1 LHSFFGKQERKTDIM
16 KLLYTL
22 PAVVLGSA
30 LFSCKPVPSEIA
42 AATVPDSMG
51 VIIGNPF
58 SYGLSDYM
66 IFPVGC
72 NYSPDIY
79 ENPQMAVDFI
89 NQNGVGAVTP
99 SVTDASGC
107 TAANVAAG
115 TYGYEYINPYSQFYD
130 IRNILFYDKRTGETR
145 PLTKDTIHILSFAI
159 HNDYKRPQIFYRI
172 VKEDIN
178 NDSMFNELDPVML
191 FTSSL
196 LGDSLVQLTPDNE
209 QYAEYFYYQD
219 TQTILI
225 KTNMNPDNDTS
236 FATVMETNFRE
247 VHLSKPAMGKE
258 IFSQGLRDSLRVN

>member
-1 LHSFFGKQERKTDIM
+1 MS

-42 AATVPDSMG
+42 ATPTRDSTG

-58 SYGLSDYM
+58 SYGLSNYM

-72 NYSPDIY
+72 NYSPSIY
-79 ENPQMAVDFI
+79 EAPQIAQDFVTM
-89 NQNGVGAVTP
+89 NGA
-99 SVTDASGC
+99 AGC
-107 TAANVAAG
+107 SFTVNVADANAYWDSN
-115 TYGYEYINPYSQFYD
+115 TQAGYEYINPYSQFYD
-130 IRNILFYDKRTGETR
+130 IRNILFYDMKSGETH
-145 PLTKDTIHILSFAI
+145 PLTKDTVHILSFAI
-159 HNDYKRPQIFYRI
+159 HHDYYRPQIFYRI

-178 NDSMFNELDPVML
+178 NDRMYNELDPVML
-191 FTSSL
+191 YTSNL

-209 QYAEYFYYQD
+209 QYAEYFYYEN

-247 VHLSKPAMGKE
+247 VRLSTPAMGKE

>member
-1 LHSFFGKQERKTDIM
+1 M

-22 PAVVLGSA
+22 PVMVLGSA

-42 AATVPDSMG
+42 QTPITDSAG

-58 SYGLSDYM
+58 SYGLSNYM

-79 ENPQMAVDFI
+79 ENPQIAVDFV
-89 NQNGVGAVTP
+89 NQNGVGAVTLTV
-99 SVTDASGC
+99 SDASGC
-107 TAANVAAG
+107 VATNSAAG
-115 TYGYEYINPYSQFYD
+115 ASYGWEYSNPYAQFYD
-130 IRNILFYDKRTGETR
+130 IRNILFFDKRTGLSK
-145 PLTKDTIHILSFAI
+145 PLTHDTVHILSFAI

-178 NDSMFNELDPVML
+178 NDSMYNELDPVML
-191 FTSSL
+191 YTSSL

-209 QYAEYFYYQD
+209 QYSEYFYYED

-247 VHLSKPAMGKE
+247 VHLSTPSLGKE